1 MNKDHYLKLLKR
13 YLGHINNDEK
23 QDILNE
29 YETHF
34 YSGKQEG
41 KSEEQ
46 ISHELGNPKSIAKE
60 LRATA
65 AVERAKNSSIS
76 NIFSAIIAVMGL
88 SLFNFF
94 IILFPAVMIILQLYL

>member
-46 ISHELGNPKSIAKE
+46 ISQELGNPKSIAKE

-65 AVERAKNSSIS
+65 SWSREQKV
-76 NIFSAIIAVMGL
+76 IA
-88 SLFNFF
+88 
-94 IILFPAVMIILQLYL
+94 Q

>member
-34 YSGKQEG
+34 YSGTRRE
-41 KSEEQ
+41 
-46 ISHELGNPKSIAKE
+46 I
-60 LRATA
+60 
-65 AVERAKNSSIS
+65 
-76 NIFSAIIAVMGL
+76 
-88 SLFNFF
+88 
-94 IILFPAVMIILQLYL
+94 

>member
-34 YSGKQEG
+34 YSGKQ
-41 KSEEQ
+41 
-46 ISHELGNPKSIAKE
+46 GN
-60 LRATA
+60 L
-65 AVERAKNSSIS
+65 KNRFLM
-76 NIFSAIIAVMGL
+76 N
-88 SLFNFF
+88 
-94 IILFPAVMIILQLYL
+94 

>member
-46 ISHELGNPKSIAKE
+46 ISHELGNPKSIAKRIKSYCSGRE
-60 LRATA
+60 S
-65 AVERAKNSSIS
+65 KK
-76 NIFSAIIAVMGL
+76 
-88 SLFNFF
+88 
-94 IILFPAVMIILQLYL
+94 